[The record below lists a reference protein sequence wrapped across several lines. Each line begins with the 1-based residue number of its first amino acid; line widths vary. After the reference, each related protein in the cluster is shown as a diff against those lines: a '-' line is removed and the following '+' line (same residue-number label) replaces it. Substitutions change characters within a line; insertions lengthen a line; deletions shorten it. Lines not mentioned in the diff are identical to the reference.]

1 LPIGVVINE
10 MSLST
15 NLHKRLVA
23 LEQQMVTH
31 KHGWS
36 PRLPDDPPLPLL
48 LTPDPLSN
56 SALREDIETMR
67 EDISLI
73 LDRLERLEL

>member
-1 LPIGVVINE
+1 
-10 MSLST
+10 MSVLT

-36 PRLPDDPPLPLL
+36 PRLPDDPPEPLYRTVEPEKINNRVVL
-48 LTPDPLSN
+48 LE
-56 SALREDIETMR
+56 SAVDAMR

-73 LDRLERLEL
+73 LDRLQRLEL